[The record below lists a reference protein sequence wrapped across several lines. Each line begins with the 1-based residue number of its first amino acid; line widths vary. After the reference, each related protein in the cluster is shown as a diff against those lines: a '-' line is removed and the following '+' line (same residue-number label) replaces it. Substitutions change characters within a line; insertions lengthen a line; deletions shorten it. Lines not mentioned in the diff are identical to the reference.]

1 MSRFHSTRAR
11 SKATHKNFMG
21 APSHWIL
28 DPITR
33 LRVAAS
39 SCFFGEPMYYR
50 KDTKDTR
57 PSRYAM
63 PIRDADLRRL
73 RKQLGALEPVE
84 WRGVTPSE
92 RMEMAIDAALDFD
105 VERTLKEAVRLR
117 TEAYVRATP
126 QVILVRAANHRKA
139 KGTGLIRKYA
149 KQIIARADEPS
160 VGLAYQLWRYGKPIP
175 NSLKKAW
182 RDALEGAKGYHLAKY
197 RMESRDV
204 KTVDVVNLV
213 HAKGESVD
221 SLAKGTLKQNGS
233 TWESILSGPGA
244 KTNSWR
250 RALPV
255 MGHMALLRNLRNL
268 MTARIPTDQLAAL
281 LVEGAKTGKQL
292 PFRYYS
298 AYRAIKATGEAPGV
312 LLDAVE
318 ECLMLSL
325 KNLPTFRGRVMSLC
339 DNSGSARGTA
349 TSSMGTM
356 QISTIANLQ
365 AVLTGMRSEDG
376 YVGVFG
382 DKLDTFAI
390 RPRSSV
396 FDQLEKAE
404 EKGKRVGASTENG
417 VWLFWDQ
424 AIRSRRRWD
433 HVFVYSDMQAG
444 HGGLFG
450 KSPSDYK
457 EFTWGSRY
465 IDVPKLVAAYRRE
478 VNPKVHV
485 HLVQVAGYQDTLMP
499 EHYDRTTILGGWG
512 DGLLRFAAEIAH
524 LRDGE
529 HAVSLAQ

>member
-11 SKATHKNFMG
+11 SEATHKNFMG
-21 APSHWIL
+21 GASHWIL

-39 SCFFGEPMYYR
+39 SCFFGEPQYYR
-50 KDTKDTR
+50 RDEKDTR
-57 PSRYAM
+57 PSRHAM
-63 PIRDADLRRL
+63 PVSNQDMRRL
-73 RKQLGALEPVE
+73 RQLLGALEPTE
-84 WRGVTPSE
+84 WSGVTPAE

-105 VERTLKEAVRLR
+105 VERTLQEAVRLR
-117 TEAYVRATP
+117 TEAYIRTTP
-126 QVILVRAANHRKA
+126 QVILVRAANHAKA
-139 KGTGLIRKYA
+139 KGTGLVRKYA
-149 KQIIARADEPS
+149 PTIIARADEPS

-182 RDALEGAKGYHLAKY
+182 RDALQGAKVYHLAKY
-197 RMESRDV
+197 RMDSRVV

-213 HAKGESVD
+213 HAKSDAVD
-221 SLAKGTLKQNGS
+221 SLSKRNLKQNGT
-233 TWESILSGPGA
+233 TWESILSGRGA
-244 KTNSWR
+244 NKNSWR

-268 MTARIPTDQLAAL
+268 MSSGVSTQKIVAQLRN
-281 LVEGAKTGKQL
+281 GAKTGKQL

-298 AYRAIKATGEAPGV
+298 AYRALKTAGVAPGV
-312 LLDAVE
+312 VLDAVE

-339 DNSGSARGTA
+339 DNSGSARGAA

-365 AVLTGMRSEDG
+365 AVLTGMVSEDG
-376 YVGVFG
+376 HVGVFG

-390 RPRSSV
+390 RPNSSV
-396 FDQLEKAE
+396 FDQLEHAE
-404 EKGKRVGASTENG
+404 EKGKRVGAATENG
-417 VWLFWDQ
+417 VWLFWNE
-424 AIRSRRRWD
+424 AIRSRQRWD

-450 KSPSDYK
+450 KSPVDYAQ
-457 EFTWGSRY
+457 FTWGTRH
-465 IDVPKLVAAYRRE
+465 IDVAKLVAEYRRQ

-512 DGLLRFAAEIAH
+512 DGLLRFAAEMAH
-524 LRDGE
+524 LRDGDD
-529 HAVSLAQ
+529 AVTLAV

>member
-1 MSRFHSTRAR
+1 
-11 SKATHKNFMG
+11 MG
-21 APSHWIL
+21 GASHWIL

-39 SCFFGEPMYYR
+39 SCFFGEPQYYR
-50 KDTKDTR
+50 KDEKDTR
-57 PSRYAM
+57 PSRSAT
-63 PIRDADLRRL
+63 PLSKADLRRL
-73 RKQLGALEPVE
+73 QKQLVAIEPAE
-84 WRGVTPSE
+84 WSGVTPSE

-105 VERTLKEAVRLR
+105 VERTLQEAVRLR
-117 TEAYVRATP
+117 TEAYIRTTP
-126 QVILVRAANHRKA
+126 QVILVRAANHKKA
-139 KGTGLIRKYA
+139 KGTGLVRRYA
-149 KQIIARADEPS
+149 KKIIARADEPS

-197 RMESRDV
+197 RMDSRAV
-204 KTVDVVNLV
+204 NTVDVVNLV
-213 HAKGESVD
+213 HAKSEHVD

-233 TWESILSGPGA
+233 TWESILSARGA
-244 KTNSWR
+244 TKNSWR
-250 RALPV
+250 RAMKV

-268 MTARIPTDQLAAL
+268 MTSGIPTQKLVTQLLA
-281 LVEGAKTGKQL
+281 GASTGKQL

-298 AYRAIKATGEAPGV
+298 AYRALKDNNTTPGV
-312 LLDAVE
+312 VLDAVE

-376 YVGVFG
+376 HVGVFG

-390 RPRSSV
+390 RPNSSV
-396 FDQLEKAE
+396 FDQLETAE
-404 EKGKRVGASTENG
+404 KKGTRVGAATENG

-424 AIRSRRRWD
+424 AIRSRQRWD

-450 KSPSDYK
+450 KNASDYS
-457 EFTWGSRY
+457 EFKWGTRH
-465 IDVPKLVAAYRRE
+465 IDVSKLVAEYRRK
-478 VNPKVHV
+478 VNPKIHV
-485 HLVQVAGYQDTLMP
+485 HLVQVAGYQDTIVP

-512 DGLLRFAAEIAH
+512 DGLLRFAAEMAH
-524 LRDGE
+524 LRDGD